1 MVNYRFN
8 LCKSPSVFMRCSQ
21 RESSNIKDKRSLN
34 SKIHLAVD
42 VSINF
47 IVTGRLCADYK
58 EAIYLTKN
66 INTKLVFADHDY
78 DTNEIL
84 SYFNQRN
91 IKPVTPQKRNRLYQR
106 GYKAFKEKRQQ
117 SHRKLYCSRHI
128 IENAFLALK
137 RLRGISTHYAKTLGA
152 FIVAIFVCC
161 IFLLF

>member
-84 SYFNQRN
+84 SYFNQQN
-91 IKPVTPQKRNRLYQR
+91 IKPTILPKFNCLHQCGCKDFKKRDRQIVCLFQRSYLFNQKYQCKVSIF
-106 GYKAFKEKRQQ
+106 GP
-117 SHRKLYCSRHI
+117 
-128 IENAFLALK
+128 
-137 RLRGISTHYAKTLGA
+137 RLRYNGN
-152 FIVAIFVCC
+152 FI
-161 IFLLF
+161 LS